1 MSAGTTVSQPSE
13 REVQITRSFAASA
26 ASLFAAYTQPELIK
40 RWQSGPEGWQLT
52 TCQIDLRVDGRYRY
66 EWQHTGGEQMGMSG
80 TFLEIDA
87 PSRLVSTELFDADW
101 TGGETVVTTTFAEN
115 GDTTTVTTTIRYSSQ
130 AARDGALQTGMT
142 EGMEASYGQLE
153 QIVGPKTAGEEG

>member
-1 MSAGTTVSQPSE
+1 MSASTTVSQPSE

-40 RWQSGPEGWQLT
+40 RWQSGPEGWRLT
-52 TCQIDLRVDGRYRY
+52 TCRIDLRVDGRYRY
-66 EWQHTGGEQMGMSG
+66 EWQHTDGEQMGMSG

-87 PSRLVSTELFDADW
+87 PSRLVTTELFDADW
-101 TGGETVVTTTFAEN
+101 TGGETVVTTTFVERN
-115 GDTTTVTTTIRYSSQ
+115 GTTTVTTTIGYSSQ
-130 AARDGALQTGMT
+130 AARDGALGTGMT

-153 QIVGPKTAGEEG
+153 HLLEQATNEAEA